1 MAEWLHD
8 AQYSLVLFTLFTQAS
23 VGAFWVL
30 LVNDF
35 LKRQAPDEI
44 QDAFTR
50 VGTALLVPLTAVG
63 LVFSTTHLGR
73 PQYAFRALAHIGSSW
88 LSREVWAFGL
98 FFGLVA
104 IYTFIWWRRV
114 GDAELRRLVG
124 VVTGIVGLLGIL
136 SQAMVYQIPGRPM
149 WNHGSTLALFGVSAL
164 ILGPLAVATVY
175 SAAWGRTIDL
185 ARGEATVRRAHRR
198 LGITL
203 VAGAAAYGVALLAR
217 IGHLTGEGIGASLAR
232 LWPGPVAHAAG
243 SAAGLPAA
251 VAGRAAFGK
260 ETIQTALL
268 LGQERMAEYAWMLN
282 LQVILGI
289 GVPVLLAVLLWY
301 LHQQKASLRLCNGL
315 IAGGLVLVLGGEM
328 AGRALF
334 YLTGR
339 PWF

>member
-1 MAEWLHD
+1 MMEWLHE

-35 LKRQAPDEI
+35 LKRKAPDAI

-63 LVFSTTHLGR
+63 LFFSTTHLGR

-104 IYTFIWWRRV
+104 VYTFLWWRRV

-124 VVTGIVGLLGIL
+124 VVTGAVGLLGIL

-149 WNHGSTLALFGVSAL
+149 WNHPSTLVLFGVSAL
-164 ILGPLAVATVY
+164 ILGPLAVAAVY
-175 SAAWGRTIDL
+175 SVAWGRAIDL
-185 ARGEATVRRAHRR
+185 ARGEATVRRSHRR

-203 VAGAAAYGVALLAR
+203 VVGAAAYAFALLSR
-217 IGHLTGEGIGASLAR
+217 IGHLTGEGLASSLA
-232 LWPGPVAHAAG
+232 PG
-243 SAAGLPAA
+243 
-251 VAGRAAFGK
+251 VAGKAALGS
-260 ETIQTALL
+260 ETVQTALL
-268 LGQERMAEYAWMLN
+268 LGRERMAEYGWMLD
-282 LQVILGI
+282 LQVGLAI
-289 GVPVLLAVLLWY
+289 GVPVLLAAVLWY
-301 LHQQKASLRLCNGL
+301 LHQRKASLKLCNGL
-315 IAGGLVLVLGGEM
+315 IAGGLALVLGGEV